1 MIAKQIIRSVLLI
14 IVLGS
19 LAVWGNREYQES
31 RASAANAA
39 KPVPAENPPVVAGT
53 QVVMTYFISGSR
65 CENCKTIESLARET
79 AEKDFAAEFA
89 TGRVVL
95 GYEDRFLRRKRLV
108 MASGDAFLVDLA
120 ETTNLLAGDAFELD
134 DGRLVEIAAAEE
146 PVLVIKGDLVRLAW
160 HIGNR
165 HTPCQIEADRLV
177 IRADHVL
184 ADMLRGLGATV
195 TETQGPFTPE
205 GGAYGLGRTM
215 GHAH

>member
-1 MIAKQIIRSVLLI
+1 MTFPVAQTLH
-14 IVLGS
+14 
-19 LAVWGNREYQES
+19 
-31 RASAANAA
+31 RAGQW
-39 KPVPAENPPVVAGT
+39 P
-53 QVVMTYFISGSR
+53 R
-65 CENCKTIESLARET
+65 L
-79 AEKDFAAEFA
+79 A

-108 MASGDAFLVDLA
+108 TASGESFMVDLA
-120 ETTNLLAGDAFELD
+120 ETSNLLAGDAFELA

-146 PVLVIKGDLVRLAW
+146 PVLVVTGDLARLAW

-165 HTPCQIEADRLV
+165 HTPCQIEPARLV

-195 TETQGPFTPE
+195 VEAREPFTPE
-205 GGAYGLGRTM
+205 GGAYGMGRTM

>member
-1 MIAKQIIRSVLLI
+1 MSMALAQTLYRSGQWPRL
-14 IVLGS
+14 
-19 LAVWGNREYQES
+19 
-31 RASAANAA
+31 
-39 KPVPAENPPVVAGT
+39 
-53 QVVMTYFISGSR
+53 
-65 CENCKTIESLARET
+65 
-79 AEKDFAAEFA
+79 A

-95 GYEDRFLRRKRLV
+95 GYDERFLRRKRLT
-108 MASGDAFLVDLA
+108 MASGEPFLVDLA

-146 PVLVIKGDLVRLAW
+146 AVLIIRGDLVRLAW

-165 HTPCQIEADRLV
+165 HTPCQIEPDRLV

-184 ADMLRGLGATV
+184 ADMLRGLGADV
-195 TETQGPFTPE
+195 TEARTPFTPE